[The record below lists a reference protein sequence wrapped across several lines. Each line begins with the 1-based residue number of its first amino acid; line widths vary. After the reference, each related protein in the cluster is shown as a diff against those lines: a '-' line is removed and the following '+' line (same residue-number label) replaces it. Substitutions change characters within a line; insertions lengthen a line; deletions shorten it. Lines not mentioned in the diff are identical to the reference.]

1 MSLEIFEVHTQKEIK
16 EFVKFQLDL
25 YKGNEYYVPPTISDE
40 MATFIPEKNPAFEEA
55 DCQLFLAKRDGKIVG
70 RIAGIWSR
78 AANKKYGYKNLRFSW
93 IDCVEDYEVW
103 KLLLDT
109 VIAWGKKKGAT
120 TVDGPHGFNDFDMQ
134 GMLVEGFDRLA
145 TIASFYNYPYYPK
158 FMERYGFEKEIDF
171 VEFLSTTPE
180 KGHFPEKLQR
190 VNDYIMKKN
199 HFHLLEYKTIKEILA
214 RADEIFALL
223 EVSFEEN
230 FGTVPL
236 TERQN
241 EYYKN
246 KYLKML
252 DPNLI
257 KLVEDDNHA
266 LVGFIITM
274 PNLSK
279 AYQKANGHLFPF
291 GFIHLL
297 KGLKSREV
305 LDFYFAGIRKDL
317 RGKGVDSILASEIVK
332 SAMNMGFT
340 KAESNQELENNTLVQ
355 SMWKFYSPEQHKR
368 RRIFKMDI
376 K

>member
-1 MSLEIFEVHTQKEIK
+1 MGQ
-16 EFVKFQLDL
+16 
-25 YKGNEYYVPPTISDE
+25 
-40 MATFIPEKNPAFEEA
+40 
-55 DCQLFLAKRDGKIVG
+55 
-70 RIAGIWSR
+70 
-78 AANKKYGYKNLRFSW
+78 
-93 IDCVEDYEVW
+93 
-103 KLLLDT
+103 
-109 VIAWGKKKGAT
+109 KKGAT